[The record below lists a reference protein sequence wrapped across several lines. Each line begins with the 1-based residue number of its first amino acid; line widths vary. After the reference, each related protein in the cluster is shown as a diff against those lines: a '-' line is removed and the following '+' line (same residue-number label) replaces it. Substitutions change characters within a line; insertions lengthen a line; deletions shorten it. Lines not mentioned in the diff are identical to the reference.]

1 MADFRSAEKHATLEM
16 LLLAPY
22 LLKECHRLL
31 STVVK
36 YHSTRQDTHSATFC
50 PVSFCCTWVSSLI
63 HENYRFLD
71 ARQLDVTDV
80 ERSGRCHVKMSSATS
95 RIWRFASRI
104 DGNGIL
110 SYRSMRCNLR
120 WQMAKVNSVRVFPGH
135 VRTSFADANSLYP
148 NDTSVN
154 FRSSELFL
162 LRVVRPNLS
171 CFRTNETYRVTAIIG
186 QLLLHQLRLL
196 YGV

>member
-104 DGNGIL
+104 DGNGIP

-135 VRTSFADANSLYP
+135 VRTSFAYATRFTRTTRQSTSDRANSFCFESFARTLAA
-148 NDTSVN
+148 
-154 FRSSELFL
+154 F
-162 LRVVRPNLS
+162 VR
-171 CFRTNETYRVTAIIG
+171 TKHIG
-186 QLLLHQLRLL
+186 
-196 YGV
+196 